1 MKPLERDISILEH
14 IISYCLQIEETV
26 QRNKLISANRVG
38 FQAGICQSPETG
50 PIAIFFHCAGRV
62 CPIGTLSTPRSPP

>member
-38 FQAGICQSPETG
+38 FQAGICQSLETG
-50 PIAIFFHCAGRV
+50 PIAILFRCAIGV
-62 CPIGTLSTPRSPP
+62 YPIGALSTPRSPP